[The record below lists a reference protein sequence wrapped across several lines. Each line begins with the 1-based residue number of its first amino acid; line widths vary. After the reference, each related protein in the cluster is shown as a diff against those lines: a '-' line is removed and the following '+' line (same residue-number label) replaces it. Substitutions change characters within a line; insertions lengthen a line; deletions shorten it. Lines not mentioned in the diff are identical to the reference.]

1 MIGLE
6 FSVTEFSRFAVS
18 LVGIPCFDVP
28 LREIV
33 ACFMVL

>member
-1 MIGLE
+1 MIGSE

-18 LVGIPCFDVP
+18 VVGIPCFDVP
-28 LREIV
+28 LKEFV